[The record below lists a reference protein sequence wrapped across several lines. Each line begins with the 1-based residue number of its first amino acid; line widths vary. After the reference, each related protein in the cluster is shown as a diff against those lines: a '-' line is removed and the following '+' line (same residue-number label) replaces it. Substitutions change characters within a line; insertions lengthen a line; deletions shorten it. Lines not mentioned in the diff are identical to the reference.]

1 MANISEEKKV
11 KKVASTKSTTA
22 KKKTATS
29 SSASTAKKKTATSS
43 SASTAKKKTTT
54 KKVTPKKVE
63 TKKAEKVEAVIIEPT
78 EKKKVEER
86 VIVTD
91 KSKQLLPRMAAYVID
106 MLIIAMLINLLCS
119 ISVLNPNHDKYVE
132 ATNRYNNYYT
142 NYLENNISVEDFKKN
157 TEQVTYDLYKYGTTN
172 YVIAFVVVIGYLV
185 VFQKYN
191 NGQTIGKRLLKLK
204 VVDKSGKN
212 ASLKSYAIRVAPL
225 FLLSYGGIFSI
236 IACIL
241 LPQFM
246 TVIAL
251 SKWITAV
258 TIASC
263 LLGLIDAEFAIARKD
278 RRSLHDLLSNTKIV
292 SE

>member
-11 KKVASTKSTTA
+11 KKVASTKST
-22 KKKTATS
+22 
-29 SSASTAKKKTATSS
+29 TAKKKTATSS